1 MPTPAIKRILFP
13 VDFSSSSRGAARYV
27 EEMAGRFEACI
38 RLIHVVGPGEHNL
51 AEELLPGRKKELEAF
66 LAEELTC
73 FNAQRYCVI
82 GDDPAV
88 RIEEAAASWPADL
101 IMIPT
106 HGRGAFRRMLLGSV
120 TAKVLHDLDCPVW
133 TSVHAEDAPP
143 LEEIHCRHVLC
154 AVDLEHR
161 SETVLQWAAWFAG
174 EHDADL
180 SIVSATS
187 PIPALTTGSEASDT
201 LLATTFDIAEQGIAR
216 LKDTLGLECPAI
228 VRLGD
233 PTAVVTAAAEE
244 RHADLLIIGRHSGEG
259 LLGRLMD
266 NACSILRRS
275 PCPVISI

>member
-1 MPTPAIKRILFP
+1 
-13 VDFSSSSRGAARYV
+13 
-27 EEMAGRFEACI
+27 MAGRFEACI

-51 AEELLPGRKKELEAF
+51 AEELLPGRKMELEAF
-66 LAEELTC
+66 LAEELKC
-73 FNAQRYCVI
+73 FNAQRFCVI

-101 IMIPT
+101 IMMPT
-106 HGRGAFRRMLLGSV
+106 HGLGAFRRMLLGSV
-120 TAKVLHDLDCPVW
+120 TAKVLHDLECPVW

-143 LEEIHCRHVLC
+143 LEEIHCRSILR

-161 SETVLQWAAWFAG
+161 SQAVLQWAAWFAA

-180 SIVSATS
+180 SIVNATS
-187 PIPALTTGSEASDT
+187 PIPAITTGSEAADT
-201 LLATTFDIAEQGIAR
+201 LLGTTIDIAEEGVAR
-216 LKDTLGLECPAI
+216 LKAAVNLDCPAM

-233 PTAVVTAAAEE
+233 PAAVVTAAAEDY
-244 RHADLLIIGRHSGEG
+244 RADLLIIGRHSGEG

-266 NACSILRRS
+266 NAYSILRGS